1 MNQGWNMLA
10 PCLKH
15 LHETATIIILYNFLF
30 DEVRT
35 NEINSAQIK
44 GNDGCYVIL
53 LWNWN
58 ITEAF
63 VTINLEINVVL
74 TWQEW

>member
-1 MNQGWNMLA
+1 MLA

-53 LWNWN
+53 L
-58 ITEAF
+58 
-63 VTINLEINVVL
+63 
-74 TWQEW
+74 

>member
-1 MNQGWNMLA
+1 
-10 PCLKH
+10 
-15 LHETATIIILYNFLF
+15 
-30 DEVRT
+30 VRT